1 MQQVNFVS
9 YRAVP
14 VQVINNGS
22 DLQKKFVQSDNNAI
36 NSTTITS
43 DRGQCG
49 DSKNCDR
56 QNDACEISENCDS
69 ELKIVETANANVVI
83 LNGNSDGGKR
93 CDIVQCVNT
102 TVNITDGLDKS
113 ADHSSTMHLHNSSNI
128 TVNSVTSQIHV
139 EPMRTFTSTEAQT
152 DDLIHH
158 QQHRASNTNANN
170 NNKKNNTILIDTS
183 VISTD
188 TNTTDANINDSNNEN
203 NSSSNANMNSASE
216 TTSGKSGHGGRRSVA
231 SAPTSA
237 TPADAQ
243 QSREQRRRERRERR
257 QPRDGRQSSHC
268 HVANQSMH
276 SHPSNCDILPDIL
289 HNHIPPPYTTLP
301 MPMPMPAHCQINA
314 AATVLTQTPPPS
326 VLVPGPPSALI
337 PAIGFDDDGRY
348 TFPLPIMR
356 R

>member
-22 DLQKKFVQSDNNAI
+22 DLQNNFAQSDNNAI

-43 DRGQCG
+43 DRGHCG
-49 DSKNCDR
+49 DNKKCER

-69 ELKIVETANANVVI
+69 ELKIVETANANVLI
-83 LNGNSDGGKR
+83 LNGNSSGGKR
-93 CDIVQCVNT
+93 CDYVQCVNT
-102 TVNITDGLDKS
+102 TVNITDGLDKA

-152 DDLIHH
+152 DDLTHH
-158 QQHRASNTNANN
+158 QQHRSSNNNTNN
-170 NNKKNNTILIDTS
+170 NNTILIDTS

-188 TNTTDANINDSNNEN
+188 TNSTDANINDSNNEN

-216 TTSGKSGHGGRRSVA
+216 TTSAKSGHGGRRSA
-231 SAPTSA
+231 AATPTSA
-237 TPADAQ
+237 TAADAQ

-257 QPRDGRQSSHC
+257 QPRNGRQSHC

-276 SHPSNCDILPDIL
+276 SHPSNCEILPDIL

-301 MPMPMPAHCQINA
+301 MPLPTHCQINA
-314 AATVLTQTPPPS
+314 AATVLTQTPPQS
-326 VLVPGPPSALI
+326 VLVPGPPAALI